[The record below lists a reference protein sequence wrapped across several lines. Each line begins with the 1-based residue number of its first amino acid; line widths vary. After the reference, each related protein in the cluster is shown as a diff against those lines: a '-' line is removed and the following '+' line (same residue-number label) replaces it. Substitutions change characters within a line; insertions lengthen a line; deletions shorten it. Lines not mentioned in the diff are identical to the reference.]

1 MTPEMEQ
8 KVLASLYD
16 RLWDAI
22 TYSPGGNRTKVFDKQ
37 TSFVQFSKGE
47 ALRAEDFANAAAPIN
62 PGGNLNAAETFSGM
76 VDVVPL
82 VQADYAPGATRLS
95 QAYGDIVRGANS
107 NVETN
112 PDQQKIYNQAY
123 SYLNTTTR
131 IKEFDGTETTQSG
144 PSRVLNTYLGNRDAY
159 ANALSGYRLAYNSY
173 DLNDPKQQ
181 REWQARAP
189 ALQAALDRTW
199 NLWRGEGATQV
210 ERALAALDTTINS
223 AVRNVLEAA
232 RQTMAQAALTS
243 SGGGG
248 TQWYL
253 SYALP
258 SNWAAPDAA
267 ENFTAITLDSSNLQS
282 EASSRFDSY
291 GGGASWSA
299 GLWSVGGS
307 AAGSSGSSSFHM
319 SSDKLKLSAKLGLV
333 RIYRPWL
340 NDLIFRMN
348 AWFVEGIGKNGI
360 SNGQLQGN
368 EHAAL
373 PLIPTAFVVGRD
385 ISVEADFTTEDKTHV
400 ENSISGSASVGWG
413 PFRVSGNYAHSSS
426 KDTFKSTFDGGTLRI
441 PGIQVLGWVSE
452 IVPASPP
459 LNTP

>member
-8 KVLASLYD
+8 KVLAALYD

-22 TYSPGGNRTKVFDKQ
+22 TYSPGGGKTDVFNKQ

-47 ALRAEDFANAAAPIN
+47 ALRGEDFVNAAAPIN
-62 PGGNLNAAETFSGM
+62 PRGNLNAAEAFASM

-82 VQADYAPGATRLS
+82 VQADYAPSATRLS

-107 NVETN
+107 NVTTN

-123 SYLNTTTR
+123 NYLNTTTT
-131 IKEFDGTETTQSG
+131 ITEFDGSETTQTG
-144 PSRVLNTYLGNRDAY
+144 PSRVLNTYLANRDAY
-159 ANALSGYRLAYNSY
+159 ANALSGYRLAYTGY
-173 DLNDPKQQ
+173 DLDEPQQQ

-199 NLWRGEGATQV
+199 SLWRGEGATQV

-223 AVRNVLEAA
+223 AVRNVLEEA
-232 RQTMAQAALTS
+232 RQTLVQAALTTS
-243 SGGGG
+243 TGGG
-248 TQWYL
+248 TKWYL

-258 SNWAAPDAA
+258 SDWSGPGGA
-267 ENFTAITLDSSNLQS
+267 ENLTAITLDSSNLQS
-282 EASSRFDSY
+282 ESSSRFDSY

-319 SSDKLKLSAKLGLV
+319 SADKLKLSAKLGLV

-348 AWFVEGIGKNGI
+348 SWFVEGIDKNGI

-368 EHAAL
+368 EHGAL
-373 PLIPTAFVVGRD
+373 PLIPTAFVIGRD
-385 ISVEADFTTEDKTHV
+385 IAIEADFTTEDKTHV
-400 ENSISGSASVGWG
+400 EKAISGSASVGWG

-426 KDTFKSTFDGGTLRI
+426 KDTFKSTFNGGTLRI

-459 LNTP
+459 QNAP

>member
-8 KVLASLYD
+8 KVLAGLYD

-22 TYSPGGNRTKVFDKQ
+22 TYSPGGGKTDVFNKQ

-47 ALRAEDFANAAAPIN
+47 ALRGEDFANAAAPIN
-62 PGGNLNAAETFSGM
+62 PRGNLNAAEAFASM

-82 VQADYAPGATRLS
+82 VQADYAPSATRLS

-107 NVETN
+107 NVTTN

-123 SYLNTTTR
+123 NYLNTTST
-131 IKEFDGTETTQSG
+131 ITEFDGSETTQTG
-144 PSRVLNTYLGNRDAY
+144 PSRVLNTYLANRDAY
-159 ANALSGYRLAYNSY
+159 ANALSGYRLAYTGY
-173 DLNDPKQQ
+173 DLDEPQQQ

-199 NLWRGEGATQV
+199 SLWRGEGATQV

-223 AVRNVLEAA
+223 AVRNVLEEA
-232 RQTMAQAALTS
+232 RQTLAQAALTTS
-243 SGGGG
+243 TGGG
-248 TQWYL
+248 TKWYL

-258 SNWAAPDAA
+258 SDWSGPGGA
-267 ENFTAITLDSSNLQS
+267 ENLTAITLDSSNLQS
-282 EASSRFDSY
+282 ESSSRFDSY

-307 AAGSSGSSSFHM
+307 AAGSSGSSNFHM
-319 SSDKLKLSAKLGLV
+319 SADKLKLSAKLGLV

-348 AWFVEGIGKNGI
+348 AWFVEGIDKNGI

-368 EHAAL
+368 EHGAL
-373 PLIPTAFVVGRD
+373 PLIPTAFVIGRD
-385 ISVEADFTTEDKTHV
+385 IAIEADFTTEDKTHV
-400 ENSISGSASVGWG
+400 ENAISGSASVGWG

-426 KDTFKSTFDGGTLRI
+426 KDTFKSTFNGGTLRI

-459 LNTP
+459 QNAP

>member
-8 KVLASLYD
+8 KVLAALYD

-22 TYSPGGNRTKVFDKQ
+22 TYSPGGGKSDVFNKQ

-62 PGGNLNAAETFSGM
+62 PRGNLNAAEAFASM

-82 VQADYAPGATRLS
+82 VQADYAPSATRLS
-95 QAYGDIVRGANS
+95 QAYGDIIRGANS
-107 NVETN
+107 NVTTN

-123 SYLNTTTR
+123 NYLNTTST
-131 IKEFDGTETTQSG
+131 ITEFDGSETTQTG
-144 PSRVLNTYLGNRDAY
+144 PSRVLNTYLANRDAY
-159 ANALSGYRLAYNSY
+159 ANALSGYRLAYTGY
-173 DLNDPKQQ
+173 DLDEPQQQ

-199 NLWRGEGATQV
+199 SLWRGEGATQV

-223 AVRNVLEAA
+223 AVRNVLEEA
-232 RQTMAQAALTS
+232 RQTLAQAALTTS
-243 SGGGG
+243 TGGG
-248 TQWYL
+248 TKWYL

-258 SNWAAPDAA
+258 SDWSGPGGA
-267 ENFTAITLDSSNLQS
+267 ENLTAITLDSSNLQS
-282 EASSRFDSY
+282 ESSSRFDSY

-319 SSDKLKLSAKLGLV
+319 SADKLKLSAKLGLV

-348 AWFVEGIGKNGI
+348 AWFVEGIDKNGI

-368 EHAAL
+368 EHGAL
-373 PLIPTAFVVGRD
+373 PLIPTAFVIGRD
-385 ISVEADFTTEDKTHV
+385 IAIEADFTTEDKTHV
-400 ENSISGSASVGWG
+400 ENAISGSASVGWG

-426 KDTFKSTFDGGTLRI
+426 KDTFKSTFNGGTLRI

-459 LNTP
+459 QNAP

>member
-22 TYSPGGNRTKVFDKQ
+22 TYSPGGSKTNVFDKQ

-47 ALRAEDFANAAAPIN
+47 ALRPEDFANAAAPIN
-62 PGGNLNAAETFSGM
+62 PGGNLNSAEAFSRM

-82 VQADYAPGATRLS
+82 VQADYAPSANRLS
-95 QAYGDIVRGANS
+95 QVYADIVRGANS
-107 NVETN
+107 NVETK
-112 PDQQKIYNQAY
+112 PEQQKIYNQAY
-123 SYLNTTTR
+123 NYLNTTTT
-131 IKEFDGTETTQSG
+131 ITEYDGTETTQTG
-144 PSRVLNTYLGNRDAY
+144 PSRMLNTYLANRDAY
-159 ANALSGYRLAYNSY
+159 ANALSGYRLAYSGY

-199 NLWRGEGATQV
+199 SLWRGEGATQV

-223 AVRNVLEAA
+223 AVRNVLEEA

-243 SGGGG
+243 SVGDG
-248 TQWYL
+248 TKWYL

-258 SNWAAPDAA
+258 SDWSGPGGA
-267 ENFTAITLDSSNLQS
+267 ENLTAITLESSNLQT

-307 AAGSSGSSSFHM
+307 SAGSFGSSSSHM
-319 SSDKLKLSAKLGLV
+319 SADKLMLSAKLGTV

-348 AWFVEGIGKNGI
+348 AWFVDAIDKNGI

-368 EHAAL
+368 EHGAL
-373 PLIPTAFVVGRD
+373 ALIPTAFVVGRE
-385 ISVEADFTTEDKTHV
+385 IAIEADFSTEDKTHV
-400 ENSISGSASVGWG
+400 EKSISGSASVGWG

-441 PGIQVLGWVSE
+441 PGIQVLGWISE

-459 LNTP
+459 QNAP

>member
-22 TYSPGGNRTKVFDKQ
+22 TYSPGGNKAGVFDKQ

-47 ALRAEDFANAAAPIN
+47 ALNPKDFANAAAPIN
-62 PGGNLNAAETFSGM
+62 PGGDLNAAQTFSGM

-95 QAYGDIVRGANS
+95 KAYGDIVSGANS
-107 NVETN
+107 NVETD
-112 PDQQKIYNQAY
+112 PAQQKIYNQAY
-123 SYLNTTTR
+123 SYLNTTTT
-131 IKEFDGTETTQSG
+131 IKEFDGTESTQTG
-144 PSRVLNTYLGNRDAY
+144 PSRVLNTYLANRDAY
-159 ANALSGYRLAYNSY
+159 ANALSGYRLAYNGY
-173 DLNDPKQQ
+173 DLSDPAQQ

-223 AVRNVLEAA
+223 AVRNILEEAQ
-232 RQTMAQAALTS
+232 QTMAQAAMTS
-243 SGGGG
+243 SLGDG
-248 TQWYL
+248 TKWYL

-258 SNWAAPDAA
+258 SDWCGPGAA
-267 ENFTAITLDSSNLQS
+267 ENFTAITLDSSNLES
-282 EASSRFDSY
+282 ESSSRFDSF

-299 GLWSVGGS
+299 GLWSVGGE
-307 AAGSSGSSSFHM
+307 AAGSAGSSSSHM
-319 SSDKLKLSAKLGLV
+319 ASDKLKLSAKLGLV

-348 AWFVEGIGKNGI
+348 GWFTDMTGKDGI
-360 SNGQLQGN
+360 SNGKLEGN
-368 EHAAL
+368 ENGIL

-385 ISVEADFTTEDKTHV
+385 IAIEADFSTEDKTHV
-400 ENSISGSASVGWG
+400 EKAVSGSTSVGWG
-413 PFRVSGNYAHSSS
+413 PFRVSGKYAHSSS
-426 KDTFKSTFDGGTLRI
+426 KDTFKSTFDGGTLKI
-441 PGIQVLGWVSE
+441 PGIQILGWVSE
-452 IVPASPP
+452 IVPACPP
-459 LNTP
+459 QDAP

>member
-22 TYSPGGNRTKVFDKQ
+22 TYSPGGDKTSAFNKQ

-47 ALRAEDFANAAAPIN
+47 ALRGEDFANAAAPIN
-62 PGGNLNAAETFSGM
+62 PGGDLNAAETFSRM

-82 VQADYAPGATRLS
+82 VQGDYAPSATRLS
-95 QAYGDIVRGANS
+95 QVYASVVQGANS
-107 NVETN
+107 NVKTN

-123 SYLNTTTR
+123 GYLNTTTK
-131 IKEFDGTETTQSG
+131 IEEFDGSETTQTG
-144 PSRVLNTYLGNRDAY
+144 PSRIFNTYLANRDAY
-159 ANALSGYRLAYNSY
+159 ANALSGYRLAYSGYNLS
-173 DLNDPKQQ
+173 DPKQQ
-181 REWQARAP
+181 REWQARSP

-223 AVRNVLEAA
+223 AVRNVLEEA

-243 SGGGG
+243 NLGDG
-248 TQWYL
+248 TKWYL

-258 SNWAAPDAA
+258 SDWSGPGGA
-267 ENFTAITLDSSNLQS
+267 ENLTAITLESSNLQTES
-282 EASSRFDSY
+282 SSRFDSY
-291 GGGASWSA
+291 SAGASWSA
-299 GLWSVGGS
+299 GLWSVGGEL
-307 AAGSSGSSSFHM
+307 AGSFGSSSYHM
-319 SSDKLKLSAKLGLV
+319 SADKLKLSAKLGLV

-340 NDLIFRMN
+340 NELIFRMN
-348 AWFVEGIGKNGI
+348 GWFVDNFNQNGI
-360 SNGQLQGN
+360 SNGQLKGN
-368 EHAAL
+368 EHSAL
-373 PLIPTAFVVGRD
+373 PLIPTAFVIGRN
-385 ISVEADFTTEDKTHV
+385 IAIEADFTTEDKTHV
-400 ENSISGSASVGWG
+400 EKAISGSASVGWG
-413 PFRVSGNYAHSSS
+413 PFRVSGNYSHSSS
-426 KDTFKSTFDGGTLRI
+426 KDTFKSTFDGGTLQI

-459 LNTP
+459 QKAS